1 MTVNEVTA
9 LLVLMSV
16 ALGLLTSL
24 AGLAWR
30 FIVRPIGEVNDRL
43 SRLEHEVGPNG
54 DRTDDGRPLRAI
66 VRSQC
71 RDIADIKTDLRD
83 GARRFRSIEDHIGMP
98 HGEGHPSA

>member
-1 MTVNEVTA
+1 MTVNELTA
-9 LLVLMSV
+9 VLVMVSV

-30 FIVRPIGEVNDRL
+30 FLVRPIREVNDRL

-54 DRTDDGRPLRAI
+54 DKTDDGRPLRAI

-71 RDIADIKTDLRD
+71 RDISDIKTELQD
-83 GARRFRSIEDHIGMP
+83 GARRFRGIEDHIGMA
-98 HGEGHPSA
+98 HREGHAG